1 VTEAITPVEVV
12 VVSSGRLVVKL
23 SAEPDLRW
31 RKLFADFMR
40 ESAGFGATSRKSP
53 FEGWDTSVPGPVI
66 NTGVDDFTA
75 NYRQV
80 VRDAAQHANRELE
93 RYDAEIAGKATAE
106 DAAKDR
112 GQRELD
118 REREK
123 AKKIK
128 FD

>member
-1 VTEAITPVEVV
+1 VASQITPVEVV

-23 SAEPDLRW
+23 SAEPDLQW
-31 RKLFADFMR
+31 RKLFADYMR
-40 ESAGFGATSRKSP
+40 GSAGFGATSKKSP

-66 NTGVDDFTA
+66 NTGVDDFEA
-75 NYRQV
+75 NYRSV
-80 VRDAAQHANRELE
+80 VRDAARHANSESDRAEAEL
-93 RYDAEIAGKATAE
+93 AGKSKAE
-106 DAAKDR
+106 DAARDR
-112 GQRELD
+112 DQHQLD

>member
-1 VTEAITPVEVV
+1 MAQQINPVEVV
-12 VVSSGRLVVKL
+12 VISSGRLVVKL
-23 SAEPDLRW
+23 SEEPDLRW
-31 RKLFADFMR
+31 RKLFADYMR

-66 NTGVDDFTA
+66 NTGVDDFNT
-75 NYRQV
+75 NYRHV
-80 VRDAAQHANRELE
+80 VRDAANHANKEVE
-93 RYDAEIAGKATAE
+93 RHAEEVAGQEKAE
-106 DAAKDR
+106 GAARDR
-112 GQRELD
+112 DQQELD

>member
-1 VTEAITPVEVV
+1 MAQQINPVEVV

-23 SAEPDLRW
+23 SEEPDLPW
-31 RKLFADFMR
+31 RKLFADYMR

-66 NTGVDDFTA
+66 NTGVDDFNT
-75 NYRQV
+75 NYRHV
-80 VRDAAQHANRELE
+80 VRDAANHANQEVQRHA
-93 RYDAEIAGKATAE
+93 AEVAGKEQAE
-106 DAAKDR
+106 DAARDR
-112 GQRELD
+112 DQQELD

>member
-1 VTEAITPVEVV
+1 MAQEISPVEVIV
-12 VVSSGRLVVKL
+12 ISSGRLVVKL
-23 SAEPDLRW
+23 SEEPDQRW
-31 RKLFADFMR
+31 RKLFADYMR
-40 ESAGFGATSRKSP
+40 QAEGFGASSKKSP

-66 NTGVDDFTA
+66 NTGVDDFES
-75 NYRQV
+75 NYRHV
-80 VRDAAQHANRELE
+80 VRDAATHANAAMQRHEA
-93 RYDAEIAGKATAE
+93 DIAGKASAE

-112 GQRELD
+112 DQRELD